1 MLKSIELL
9 HTFTRSESVKLLVK
23 SLCNR
28 SWMNSSTGFG
38 SMKTVDDISVTTTN
52 NNKTMHES
60 NIRLEGSSL

>member
-1 MLKSIELL
+1 
-9 HTFTRSESVKLLVK
+9 
-23 SLCNR
+23 
-28 SWMNSSTGFG
+28 MNSRMGFG